1 MRCGDRYGPGY
12 VNRLFAMVARNLA
25 LPHRFVC
32 LTDDA
37 AGIRPEVEC
46 RPLPAIELA
55 DAPPHSGWRKL
66 SCFAPELDDLGG
78 QVLFLDLDL
87 VVVAEIDCL
96 FAHPGAFCIIENWTQ
111 PGRGVGNSSVFRFN
125 AGAHRDVLARFRADP
140 AQIIRRWPNEQTY
153 LSRTV
158 EEVTYWPRSWCR
170 SFKHDCL
177 PARPL
182 RPFKQARI
190 PAGARI
196 IVFHGEPKPP
206 EAARGM
212 WRKSLL
218 GLRAVPWIDEY
229 WR

>member
-1 MRCGDRYGPGY
+1 MRWGDRYGPDY

-32 LTDDA
+32 LTDDP

-46 RPLPAIELA
+46 RPLPPIELA

-66 SCFAPELDDLGG
+66 SCLGRELEDLGA

-87 VVVAEIDCL
+87 VIVADIDCL
-96 FAHPGAFCIIENWTQ
+96 FAHPGRFCIIENWTQ
-111 PGRGVGNSSVFRFN
+111 KGRGIGNSSVFRFQ
-125 AGAHRDVLARFRADP
+125 AGAHRAIPERFCTDAAR
-140 AQIIRRWPNEQTY
+140 IIRSFPNEQTY
-153 LSRTV
+153 LTQAV
-158 EEVTYWPRSWCR
+158 GEVTFWPPGWCR

-182 RPFKQARI
+182 RRFREARI
-190 PAGARI
+190 PPDTRI
-196 IVFHGEPKPP
+196 VVFHGEPKPP
-206 EAARGM
+206 DAARGL
-212 WRKSLL
+212 WPKSRT
-218 GLRAVPWIDEY
+218 GLRPVSWVNEY